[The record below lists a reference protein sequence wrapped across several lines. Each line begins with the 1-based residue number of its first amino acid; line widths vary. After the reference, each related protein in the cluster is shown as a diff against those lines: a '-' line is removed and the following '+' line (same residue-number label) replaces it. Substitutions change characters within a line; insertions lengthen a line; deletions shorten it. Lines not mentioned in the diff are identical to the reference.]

1 MSLPILITDW
11 QSIFLS
17 IDGFQRF
24 CCEKITL
31 QKPDVVPR
39 FSFYQAS
46 LWVILRKNVVSKFR
60 NISVASAQKRTVT
73 KNALGKVAFFRLLQ
87 GGTSATDRVAGISKA
102 SSEKEG
108 AFCVGSGGHGAGA
121 DLALF
126 KAVRCACAGS
136 SISRFF
142 AS

>member
-108 AFCVGSGGHGAGA
+108 AFCIGSEGGWWLGRFGVVQS
-121 DLALF
+121 
-126 KAVRCACAGS
+126 VRRACAGCS
-136 SISRFF
+136 VSRFF